1 MRRKNA
7 GIKAL
12 PLVLAVAAA
21 GGFVWWIS
29 SRGSSSAAED
39 AAKVRGAPVQ
49 KGPLRISVIE
59 RGNLEAADA
68 VSIKS
73 EIEGNSTILW
83 IIPEGTVV
91 KEGDLLVEL
100 DTAQQVDKRLQQ
112 EISVRNAD
120 AAFVKASK
128 NYEIQQSQNDS
139 DIRKAEQKLLF
150 AQKDLEKFDAEQGER
165 TNQLAKAQEQITL
178 AEEQYKQAESKL
190 NWSHQLF
197 EKGFLT
203 KTELDADDLA
213 LKRAGIQREAAKR
226 DLSLLERYQLERE
239 RIELQSGLE
248 EAHRE
253 LDRVKLQAA
262 AKLVDFEADM
272 RTRSAQLKLE
282 QEKLDKLV
290 SQISKAK
297 IRAPRPGMVVYAQLE
312 QNRMGQS
319 QPIQEGTQVRERQE
333 IITIPNAAGMV
344 AKVSLHES
352 VLKQVSVGQICSV
365 KVDALGAK
373 EFRGRVN
380 FVAVLPDQNSWWA
393 NPNTRLY
400 RTEVQITE
408 GHPDMRPGMSCAI
421 EILVEDI
428 ADTLYVPVQA
438 IFRSGGDQLAFVSVA
453 GAAEERKV
461 QTGRFN
467 DKWVQVVEGLKEGE
481 QVLLAAPPG
490 FSPAAAPETSTIS
503 AAAALAG
510 SGTGG
515 EGAKPSA
522 PGGSGAAN
530 AGAPATG
537 TPAGGAS
544 ANGGASG
551 GGEGAP
557 ARGEGGTRGGGRGGM
572 DPAQAEEWR
581 KRMESMTPEE
591 REKLRERF
599 GGGRGGSG
607 GGGGG
612 APGGSGN

>member
-1 MRRKNA
+1 MKNRQA

-12 PLVLAVAAA
+12 PLAIGVAIV
-21 GGFVWWIS
+21 GGLGWWAL
-29 SRGSSSAAED
+29 SRSGSSAAEE
-39 AAKVRGAPVQ
+39 ASKVRGAPVQ

-59 RGNLEAADA
+59 RGNLKAADA

-120 AAFVKASK
+120 AALVKSTK

-139 DIRKAEQKLLF
+139 DIKKAEQKLLF

-178 AEEQYKQAESKL
+178 AEEQFKQAETKL
-190 NWSHQLF
+190 NWSRELF

-226 DLSLLERYQLERE
+226 DLSLLERYQLERD
-239 RIELQSGLE
+239 RIELQSGLD

-297 IRAPRPGMVVYAQLE
+297 IAAPRGGMVVYAQLE

-344 AKVSLHES
+344 AQVSLHES
-352 VLKQVSVGQICSV
+352 VLKQVSVGQTCIV
-365 KVDALGAK
+365 KIDALGAR

-380 FVAVLPDQNSWWA
+380 YVAVLPDQNSWWA

-400 RTEVQITE
+400 RTEVQITD

-428 ADTLYVPVQA
+428 ADATYVPVQA
-438 IFRSGGDQLAFVSVA
+438 IFRSGGDQLAFVTAAAGVA
-453 GAAEERKV
+453 ERVVK
-461 QTGRFN
+461 TGRFN
-467 DKWVQVVEGLKEGE
+467 DKWVQVLEGLKEGE
-481 QVLLAAPPG
+481 QVLLSPPAG
-490 FSPAAAPETSTIS
+490 FSPAAAPDSSAASTIT
-503 AAAALAG
+503 AG
-510 SGTGG
+510 SV
-515 EGAKPSA
+515 EP
-522 PGGSGAAN
+522 AA
-530 AGAPATG
+530 AGAPQG
-537 TPAGGAS
+537 
-544 ANGGASG
+544 
-551 GGEGAP
+551 GAP
-557 ARGEGGTRGGGRGGM
+557 AGTAPMGGAGKAPAGATSGAPTGAGATGGDAGARSGGRGSM
-572 DPAQAEEWR
+572 DPAQIEEFR

-591 REKLRERF
+591 REKMRERF
-599 GGGRGGSG
+599 GGGAGGGRGGSG
-607 GGGGG
+607 QGGTSL
-612 APGGSGN
+612 GGSGN

>member
-1 MRRKNA
+1 MKNRQA

-12 PLVLAVAAA
+12 PLAIAVAVA
-21 GGFVWWIS
+21 GGLGWWAL
-29 SRGSSSAAED
+29 SRSSSSAAEE
-39 AAKVRGAPVQ
+39 ASKVRGAPVQ

-59 RGNLEAADA
+59 RGNLKAADA

-120 AAFVKASK
+120 AALIKSTK

-139 DIRKAEQKLLF
+139 DIKKAEQKLLF

-178 AEEQYKQAESKL
+178 AEEQFKQAETKL
-190 NWSHQLF
+190 NWSRELF

-239 RIELQSGLE
+239 RIELQSGLD

-253 LDRVKLQAA
+253 LERVKLQAA

-297 IRAPRPGMVVYAQLE
+297 IVAPRGGMVVYAQLE

-344 AKVSLHES
+344 AQVSLHES
-352 VLKQVSVGQICSV
+352 VLKQVAVGQTCIV
-365 KVDALGAK
+365 KIDALGAR

-428 ADTLYVPVQA
+428 ADTTYVPVQA
-438 IFRSGGDQLAFVSVA
+438 IFRSGGDQLAFVTGSN
-453 GAAEERKV
+453 GAEERVVK
-461 QTGRFN
+461 TGRFN
-467 DKWVQVVEGLKEGE
+467 DKWVQVLEGLKEGE
-481 QVLLAAPPG
+481 QVLLAPPPG
-490 FSPAAAPETSTIS
+490 FSPAAAPESSSSSTIT
-503 AAAALAG
+503 AG
-510 SGTGG
+510 SVEPAPAASGVPQAGAQAGG
-515 EGAKPSA
+515 AGKAPAGAA
-522 PGGSGAAN
+522 SGAP
-530 AGAPATG
+530 AGAPA
-537 TPAGGAS
+537 GA
-544 ANGGASG
+544 ASG
-551 GGEGAP
+551 GDGSG
-557 ARGEGGTRGGGRGGM
+557 RSGGRGNM
-572 DPAQAEEWR
+572 DPAQIEEFR

-591 REKLRERF
+591 REKMRERF
-599 GGGRGGSG
+599 GGGGGGSG
-607 GGGGG
+607 RGGGGQ
-612 APGGSGN
+612 GGSGN

>member
-1 MRRKNA
+1 MKNRQA

-12 PLVLAVAAA
+12 PLAIAVAVA
-21 GGFVWWIS
+21 GGLGWWAL
-29 SRGSSSAAED
+29 SRSNSSAAEE
-39 AAKVRGAPVQ
+39 ASKVRGAPVQ

-59 RGNLEAADA
+59 RGNLKAADA

-120 AAFVKASK
+120 AALIKSTK

-139 DIRKAEQKLLF
+139 DIKKAEQKLLF

-178 AEEQYKQAESKL
+178 AEEQFKQAETKL
-190 NWSHQLF
+190 NWSRELF

-239 RIELQSGLE
+239 RIELQSGLD

-253 LDRVKLQAA
+253 LERVKLQAA

-297 IRAPRPGMVVYAQLE
+297 IVAPRGGMVVYAQLE

-344 AKVSLHES
+344 AQVSLHES
-352 VLKQVSVGQICSV
+352 VLKQVAVGQTCIV
-365 KVDALGAK
+365 KIDALGAR

-428 ADTLYVPVQA
+428 ADTTYVPVQA
-438 IFRSGGDQLAFVSVA
+438 IFRSGGDQLAFVTGSN
-453 GAAEERKV
+453 GAEERVVK
-461 QTGRFN
+461 TGRFN
-467 DKWVQVVEGLKEGE
+467 DKWVQVLEGLKEGE
-481 QVLLAAPPG
+481 QVLLAPPPG
-490 FSPAAAPETSTIS
+490 FSPAAAPESSTSSTIT
-503 AAAALAG
+503 AG
-510 SGTGG
+510 SVEPAPAASGVPQAGAQAGG
-515 EGAKPSA
+515 AGKAPAGAA
-522 PGGSGAAN
+522 SGAP
-530 AGAPATG
+530 AGAPA
-537 TPAGGAS
+537 GA
-544 ANGGASG
+544 ASG
-551 GGEGAP
+551 GDGSG
-557 ARGEGGTRGGGRGGM
+557 RSGGRGNM
-572 DPAQAEEWR
+572 DPAQIEEFR

-591 REKLRERF
+591 REKMRERF
-599 GGGRGGSG
+599 GGGGGGSG
-607 GGGGG
+607 RGGGGQ
-612 APGGSGN
+612 GGSGN

>member
-1 MRRKNA
+1 MKNRQA

-12 PLVLAVAAA
+12 PLSIGVALV
-21 GGFVWWIS
+21 GGLGWWAL
-29 SRGSSSAAED
+29 SRSSSNAAEE
-39 AAKVRGAPVQ
+39 ASKVRGVSVQ

-59 RGNLEAADA
+59 RGNLKAADA

-91 KEGDLLVEL
+91 AEGDLLVEL
-100 DTAQQVDKRLQQ
+100 DTAQQVDRRLQQ
-112 EISVRNAD
+112 EISARNAD
-120 AAFVKASK
+120 AALVKSTK

-139 DIRKAEQKLLF
+139 DIKKAEQKLLF
-150 AQKDLEKFDAEQGER
+150 AEKDLEKFDAEQGER

-178 AEEQYKQAESKL
+178 AEEQFKQAETKL
-190 NWSHQLF
+190 NWSRELF

-226 DLSLLERYQLERE
+226 DLSLLERYQLERD
-239 RIELQSGLE
+239 RIELQSGLD

-262 AKLVDFEADM
+262 AKLVDFDADM
-272 RTRSAQLKLE
+272 RTRAAQLTLE

-297 IRAPRPGMVVYAQLE
+297 ISAPRGGMVVYAQLE

-344 AKVSLHES
+344 AQVSLHES
-352 VLKQVSVGQICSV
+352 VLKQVAVGQTCIV
-365 KVDALGAK
+365 KIDALGAR

-400 RTEVQITE
+400 RTEVQITD
-408 GHPDMRPGMSCAI
+408 GHADMRPGMSCAI

-428 ADTLYVPVQA
+428 ADALYVPVQA
-438 IFRSGGDQLAFVSVA
+438 IFRSGGDQLAFVTSSAGVA
-453 GAAEERKV
+453 ERVVK
-461 QTGRFN
+461 TGRFN
-467 DKWVQVVEGLKEGE
+467 DRWVQVLEGLREGE
-481 QVLLAAPPG
+481 QVLLSPPLS
-490 FSPAAAPETSTIS
+490 FSPAAAPEASAASTIS
-503 AAAALAG
+503 AGLVEAGTPANGAAGAAAHSAG
-510 SGTGG
+510 
-515 EGAKPSA
+515 
-522 PGGSGAAN
+522 
-530 AGAPATG
+530 GAPAEGARKATD
-537 TPAGGAS
+537 GGA
-544 ANGGASG
+544 AR
-551 GGEGAP
+551 GGEEA
-557 ARGEGGTRGGGRGGM
+557 ATRGARSGGRGNM
-572 DPAQAEEWR
+572 DPSQLEALR
-581 KRMESMTPEE
+581 KRMEEMTPEE

-599 GGGRGGSG
+599 GGGGSG
-607 GGGGG
+607 GG
-612 APGGSGN
+612 PGGSQGGSQGGSGK